1 MARLRAILVGLIT
14 HPALADRHGET
25 LAGLPIADPGQA
37 RLRDALLS
45 ALALV
50 PDLEMTALRH
60 DLQSRGLDDLVERT
74 IRGNRCGFP
83 SPGRRLPFDVATRDF
98 GLLVETIAARTRV
111 EGELAAATA
120 RLRSSFESA
129 DFERQQALLAE
140 RVELDSA
147 MMRLA
152 ESLRGD

>member
-1 MARLRAILVGLIT
+1 MADK
-14 HPALADRHGET
+14 AL
-25 LAGLPIADPGQA
+25 
-37 RLRDALLS
+37 
-45 ALALV
+45 
-50 PDLEMTALRH
+50 
-60 DLQSRGLDDLVERT
+60 
-74 IRGNRCGFP
+74 RGNRLRFSFTRP
-83 SPGRRLPFDVATRDF
+83 ETPIDLATRDF

-120 RLRSSFESA
+120 RLRSSFESH
-129 DFERQQALLAE
+129 DYDRQQALLAE